1 MLMAALPSCH
11 DGRED
16 EPEMPADEAATM
28 SIGFKVSAPSTT
40 RAGDVSGTGVKEG
53 YEPGEYLESVIDF
66 ASDNYRV
73 YFFDNENKY
82 LCEWDRV
89 AEVHV
94 LKTTDYWIYTFTGR
108 APEALE
114 TYNEGN
120 KNFSVMVLA
129 NWPNYPDRDNM
140 EGKTISDF
148 VTAEWAKFSA
158 FDSFELSLEEN
169 RLIPLYG
176 LGKYTDVTLI
186 KGSTCDL
193 KTLNLLRAMAKV
205 EVNLSGL
212 PEDVTLEENPVIR
225 GINPGGYCAPE
236 GEFGTGS
243 NWNTDY
249 VTDLH
254 LPFEDNQNHTDAKDG
269 SAEMLRVG
277 EEDKWI
283 AYLPEFRNIGQD
295 VFSRIEL
302 KLSYR
307 DEPFVLHFARYDEDG
322 RPDNENGRFDIR
334 RNDLY
339 RYNVRGDLHTIKFKL
354 EVEEWT
360 EGGRTEIDM

>member
-40 RAGDVSGTGVKEG
+40 RAGDGSGTGVNEG

-129 NWPNYPDRDNM
+129 NWPNYPDRDNK

-148 VTAEWAKFSA
+148 VTAEWAKFTA

-176 LGKYTDVTLI
+176 LGKYTDVTLN

-193 KTLNLLRAMAKV
+193 GTVNLLRAMAKV

-212 PEDVTLEENPVIR
+212 PEDVTLEGNPVIR

-307 DEPFVLHFARYDEDG
+307 DEPYVLNFARYDEDG

-360 EGGRTEIDM
+360 EGGRTEIEM